1 MRDCHGREAL
11 AWCGEMK
18 CMKLLT
24 VYSVGSLWVALVSSG
39 WAQDAAAA
47 GGGIV
52 GETQRRSYALGNFL
66 ATRDK
71 QELSMSGSTEK
82 PDMAQVMEG
91 LKAVMEGRH
100 STDYAKG
107 AQMGMQL
114 KKLGIELDA
123 AMVAEGLADV
133 MANRLPKMAPV
144 DVQGVMR
151 EVQADLQAK
160 AGAKRAEELKQA
172 LAVAQEFLA
181 KNAKAEGVKVTESG
195 LQYVLQRGG
204 DGRSPQ
210 EGDIV
215 TVNIRGTLADGTE
228 FEKSQ
233 EGVPARRAMRALCPG
248 LGEGIRMLKP
258 GGKATFFIPPALGFG
273 EAGRPPLIRGNAV
286 VRYDVELLASEAA
299 PVPAAGPGRDPVTA
313 VTPPVAVEIPGAPK
327 SAGQPQP
334 AKPNEKP

>member
-1 MRDCHGREAL
+1 
-11 AWCGEMK
+11 MK
-18 CMKLLT
+18 RMKLLA
-24 VYSVGSLWVALVSSG
+24 VYSAGSLMVALVSTG
-39 WAQDAAAA
+39 WAQEAVPAA
-47 GGGIV
+47 GIQ

-66 ATRDK
+66 ASRDK
-71 QELSMSGSTEK
+71 QELSMSGSAEK
-82 PDMAQVMEG
+82 PDMAQVIEG

-114 KKLGIELDA
+114 KKLGIALDA

-133 MANRLPKMAPV
+133 MANRLPKIPPA

-160 AGAKRAEELKQA
+160 AEAKRSEELGKSLTA
-172 LAVAQEFLA
+172 AQEFLA
-181 KNAKAEGVKVTESG
+181 KNAQVAGVKATESG
-195 LQYVLQRGG
+195 LQYTLLSPGE
-204 DGRSPQ
+204 GRSPQ

-215 TVNIRGTLADGTE
+215 TLNLRGTLVDGTE

-258 GGKATFFIPPALGFG
+258 GGKATFFVPPALGFG

-286 VRYDVELLASEAA
+286 VRYDVELLSSETA
-299 PVPAAGPGRDPVTA
+299 PVPAVGPRKDPVTA
-313 VTPPVAVEIPGAPK
+313 VTPPVAVEVPGAPTP
-327 SAGQPQP
+327 AVPP
-334 AKPNEKP
+334 AKGDKP

>member
-1 MRDCHGREAL
+1 M
-11 AWCGEMK
+11 
-18 CMKLLT
+18 
-24 VYSVGSLWVALVSSG
+24 
-39 WAQDAAAA
+39 
-47 GGGIV
+47 
-52 GETQRRSYALGNFL
+52 
-66 ATRDK
+66 
-71 QELSMSGSTEK
+71 
-82 PDMAQVMEG
+82 
-91 LKAVMEGRH
+91 
-100 STDYAKG
+100 
-107 AQMGMQL
+107 
-114 KKLGIELDA
+114 
-123 AMVAEGLADV
+123 
-133 MANRLPKMAPV
+133 
-144 DVQGVMR
+144 
-151 EVQADLQAK
+151 
-160 AGAKRAEELKQA
+160 
-172 LAVAQEFLA
+172 AQEFLA
-181 KNAKAEGVKVTESG
+181 ENAKAEGVKVTESG
-195 LQYVLQRGG
+195 LQYLLRSGG

-327 SAGQPQP
+327 SAGQPP
-334 AKPNEKP
+334 SAKPDEKP